1 MSTIANKRELAESV
15 HVLVKK
21 NDPDVGDLVAVTDA
35 LARVMSDILGCECR
49 ISLRVGADALDAAR
63 AAGEVR

>member
-1 MSTIANKRELAESV
+1 MSAIANKRVLAESV

-21 NDPDVGDLVAVTDA
+21 NDPDVGDLVSVTDA

-49 ISLRVGADALDAAR
+49 ISLRVGADVLDAAR
-63 AAGEVR
+63 AAGEVH